1 MKTFTPSPL
10 RLVVSLL
17 PCIAFIFTVQTT
29 PAASTDFIHSPIP
42 HSLYSNSAFEPESLP
57 HSATVATALFPLIH
71 KSPCPIDSSLSRFVD
86 HRAHT
91 LHRLTLFSSFSV
103 KHGLK
108 RRAPEDNSTLPGDNN
123 SNDTITSARTDGTTT
138 IAKEE
143 EEAEAAQKAAEEA
156 RAVEEAAQKKAEEE
170 EAARKKA
177 EEEEAA
183 RKKAEEEEA
192 ARKKAEEEE
201 AARKK
206 VEEEETAKKK
216 AEEEE
221 AAREAAE
228 EEAAKKAAE
237 EETKK
242 AGEEEAAKKAAEET
256 EAAKRAKEEADRKAA
271 VEEAARKAKE
281 EAEKNK
287 DKDKEHNKG
296 TAHDKHNEEE
306 VGVDRD
312 NGTPVSFKDGTTTKG
327 DSTESSRTTIMIT
340 AIAGGAALVAI
351 VIVGFIIRHRRDVS
365 RRASAMEAYLS
376 KKVQLQPMDND
387 NDDTS
392 TLFSRNNSNNGG
404 NNAQEV
410 YSHRSN
416 SRHERSQQHL
426 AHPSPRHQ
434 HVNQDYDSHHNDDK
448 DISMPSMPTLMTTA
462 AGVETS
468 GRYYPQYHYE
478 DYRAVNPVFVQSNLA
493 PQDQYQK
500 YCQQQ
505 GHDYYSHPQESYNE
519 YYDQNIRQSNEFLV
533 HLQFVDFPLPPTV
546 APPLAPFAIDTLSK
560 EPSSTTAAP
569 PSAAVSASLIS
580 HLPRSPHSLTCA
592 KGSLKRSP
600 VVALIASE
608 TGEGANGERSLR
620 RSGSVLFE

>member
-1 MKTFTPSPL
+1 M
-10 RLVVSLL
+10 
-17 PCIAFIFTVQTT
+17 TV
-29 PAASTDFIHSPIP
+29 
-42 HSLYSNSAFEPESLP
+42 SNSLGDKPTLKNDQI
-57 HSATVATALFPLIH
+57 TNIH
-71 KSPCPIDSSLSRFVD
+71 T
-86 HRAHT
+86 AHT

-103 KHGLK
+103 KHALK

-123 SNDTITSARTDGTTT
+123 SNGTGASARTDGTTT

-183 RKKAEEEEA
+183 RKKAEEEE
-192 ARKKAEEEE
+192 
-201 AARKK
+201 
-206 VEEEETAKKK
+206 TAKKK

-221 AAREAAE
+221 AARKAAE

-296 TAHDKHNEEE
+296 TAHDKRKQPSRRFLFVCLLYFSPMAPTDRGVFCKRIPNRIDNEEE

-312 NGTPVSFKDGTTTKG
+312 NGTSVSIKDGTTTKG
-327 DSTESSRTTIMIT
+327 DSTESSRTTIVIT

-376 KKVQLQPMDND
+376 KKVELQPMDND

-404 NNAQEV
+404 NNTQEV

-416 SRHERSQQHL
+416 SRHERSQQYL

-434 HVNQDYDSHHNDDK
+434 HVNQHYDSHHNDDK

-478 DYRAVNPVFVQSNLA
+478 DYCAVNPVFVQSNLA

-505 GHDYYSHPQESYNE
+505 GHDYYSQLQESYNE
-519 YYDQNIRQSNEFLV
+519 YYDLSMFSTKIATETTIERISRPSPT
-533 HLQFVDFPLPPTV
+533 FVDFPLPPTV

-592 KGSLKRSP
+592 KGSHKRSP
-600 VVALIASE
+600 VEALIASE